1 MGEEAR
7 GRSLNVAIRLVV
19 RSGKTSVVR
28 VEIPISTPQAQL
40 AAKEIEKIG
49 ELIVSGFDLANLET
63 PNVSIFTIPDATVE
77 VELLDGAGLGV
88 LPTGVPR
95 ILDLETKAPFGVR

>member
-1 MGEEAR
+1 M
-7 GRSLNVAIRLVV
+7 NVAIRLLIK
-19 RSGKTSVVR
+19 SGKTDVLR

-49 ELIVSGFDLANLET
+49 ELIVSGFNLANLET

-77 VELLDGAGLGV
+77 VELLDDADLGE
-88 LPTGVPR
+88 LPTGVPK
-95 ILDLETKAPFGVR
+95 ILPLDVRASAGVR